1 MGNNYKLLLIIPVL
15 TIALATYLLLSG
27 EALLRNAHASANH
40 AAANTGKNQNIVN
53 ANKRAADTLTADLK
67 SNRESAYPYFLLG
80 AGLLVALIV
89 LPRLGELSFS
99 PTNGFTL
106 KVLQEV
112 KAAISEAKTTT
123 QTIELK
129 AKQAMRPEAH
139 ESLMA
144 TRTDLSPELTK
155 LDESTARL
163 NAYADLLE
171 KMTEKKS
178 RK

>member
-1 MGNNYKLLLIIPVL
+1 MGNNYKLLLTIPFL
-15 TIALATYLLLSG
+15 IIALATYLLLSG
-27 EALLRNAHASANH
+27 EAFLRNAHASYNYT
-40 AAANTGKNQNIVN
+40 AANPGKGQSITKDN
-53 ANKRAADTLTADLK
+53 RRPADALGDDLK
-67 SNRESAYPYFLLG
+67 SNRDSAYPYFLLG

-129 AKQAMRPEAH
+129 TKQSMRPDAH

-171 KMTEKKS
+171 KMTE
-178 RK
+178 RKGQK